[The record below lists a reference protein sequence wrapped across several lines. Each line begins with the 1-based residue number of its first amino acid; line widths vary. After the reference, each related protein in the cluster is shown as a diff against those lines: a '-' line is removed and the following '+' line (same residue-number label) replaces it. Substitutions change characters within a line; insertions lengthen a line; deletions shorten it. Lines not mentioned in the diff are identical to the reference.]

1 MRVMVTGHLGYIG
14 TLLTQLLKSEGH
26 EVVGYDAGL
35 YRNCAISNV
44 DPVPFVEKDI
54 RDAEPEDFEGVEA
67 VVHLAGLSNDPL
79 GAINPEMTFEINHK
93 GSVRV
98 AEMARRAGAQRFV
111 FASSCSVYGQAG
123 ESLLTEESPYNP
135 VTPYAESKLLA
146 EGDIGA
152 LADDDFSPVF
162 LRPATAYGVSPMI
175 RFDLVLNNLVAWAS
189 ATKQVYLKSDG
200 LAWRPLAHAED
211 IARAA
216 VAAIQAPRDVIH
228 GEAFNVGVT
237 NENFRVRELAEI
249 VEATVPGAKTIYA
262 DDASPD
268 RRHYRVSF
276 EKIARELPAFR
287 PQWTVSRGALSLFET
302 ISAMGLSTEDF
313 EGPRYNRLDHLQ
325 MLLSDGHLGPDMR
338 YVIAPEFENK
348 IESVAAK

>member
-1 MRVMVTGHLGYIG
+1 MKVMVTGHLGYIG
-14 TLLTQLLKSEGH
+14 TLLTQLLKAEGH
-26 EVVGYDAGL
+26 DVVGYDAGL
-35 YRNCAISNV
+35 YRNCAISEV
-44 DPVPFVEKDI
+44 DPIPYVEKDI
-54 RDAEPEDFEGVEA
+54 RDAEVEDFEGVEA
-67 VVHLAGLSNDPL
+67 VIHLAGLSNDPL
-79 GAINPEMTFEINHK
+79 GAINPEMTYMINHK

-98 AEMARRAGAQRFV
+98 AEMARRAGASRMV

-123 ESLLTEESPYNP
+123 ETLLTEESPYNP

-146 EGDIGA
+146 EGDISA
-152 LADDDFSPVF
+152 LADDNFSPVF

-200 LAWRPLAHAED
+200 TAWRPLAHAQD

-216 VAAIQAPRDVIH
+216 VAAVQAPKDVVH
-228 GEAFNVGVT
+228 CQAFNVGVT

-249 VEATVPGAKTIYA
+249 VEDVVPGAATMFA
-262 DDASPD
+262 GDASPD
-268 RRHYRVSF
+268 KRHYRVSF

-287 PQWTVSRGALSLFET
+287 PQWTVHRGAVSLFET

-325 MLLSDGHLGPDMR
+325 MLLSDGRLGPDMR
-338 YVIAPEFENK
+338 YVVKPEEGARA
-348 IESVAAK
+348 EAVAAK

>member
-14 TLLTQLLKSEGH
+14 TLLTQLLKAAGH
-26 EVVGYDAGL
+26 DVVGYDAGL
-35 YRNCAISNV
+35 YRNCAIYPV
-44 DPVPFVEKDI
+44 DPIPSVEKDI
-54 RDAEPEDFEGVEA
+54 RDAEAEDFEGVEA
-67 VVHLAGLSNDPL
+67 VIHLAGLSNDPL
-79 GAINPEMTFEINHK
+79 GAINPEMTYQINHK

-98 AEMARRAGAQRFV
+98 AEMAKRAGAKRFV

-123 ESLLTEESPYNP
+123 ETLLTEDSPYNP

-152 LADDDFSPVF
+152 LADDTFSPVF

-189 ATKQVYLKSDG
+189 ATKQIYLKSDG

-216 VAAIQAPRDVIH
+216 VAAVQTEKGIIH
-228 GEAFNVGVT
+228 GQAFNVGVT
-237 NENFRVRELAEI
+237 NENFRVRELAEVVAEI
-249 VEATVPGAKTIYA
+249 VPEAAIIYA

-276 EKIARELPAFR
+276 EKIARELPEFR
-287 PQWTVSRGALSLFET
+287 PQWTVHRGAQSLFET

-325 MLLSDGHLGPDMR
+325 MLLSDGRLNADMR
-338 YVIAPEFENK
+338 YASKPEAEK
-348 IESVAAK
+348 RPESLGAK